1 MTLAIETAGL
11 ASSGRGRM
19 PRRAQARKLAHVKPG
34 DLTNPQPVPSAL
46 AGGVPGRIEDGF
58 RGADIG
64 SLQALFL
71 AVAASILLTGLLWV
85 VL

>member
-1 MTLAIETAGL
+1 M
-11 ASSGRGRM
+11 
-19 PRRAQARKLAHVKPG
+19 KPG